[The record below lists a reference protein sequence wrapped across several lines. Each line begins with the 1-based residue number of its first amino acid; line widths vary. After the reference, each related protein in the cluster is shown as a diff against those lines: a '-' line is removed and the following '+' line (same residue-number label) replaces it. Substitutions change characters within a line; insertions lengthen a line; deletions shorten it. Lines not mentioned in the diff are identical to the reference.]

1 MQVIASQQEM
11 KNLEKALDDLER
23 IIDDRGIAEVMM
35 MLVHICDEKAC
46 HVEENWQDADLAKA
60 WRRLS
65 DNLISRQASDA
76 INSLPDGHSYYSAS
90 PNVVFL
96 RKREGAE

>member
-1 MQVIASQQEM
+1 MKVIASDQEM

-23 IIDDRGIAEVMM
+23 FIDDRGIAEVMM

-46 HVEENWQDADLAKA
+46 HIEENWQDAELAKA
-60 WRRLS
+60 WFKVS

-76 INSLPDGHSYYSAS
+76 INSLPDGHSYCSAS
-90 PNVVFL
+90 SNVVFL
-96 RKREGAE
+96 RERRG